1 VGVHGRIRNRRWR
14 YFALA
19 AVKSGYFTADRL
31 LHRLALGNLALQKS
45 LADIE
50 DHLHASCLEQIPV
63 DRPVFVTSLPRAGT
77 TLLLEVIN
85 KTGAFASQTYRD
97 MPFVLCPLLWDAIS
111 RGLRRKV
118 QARERAHGDGMMV
131 GCDSVEAF
139 EEVLW
144 KAFWPQRYFP
154 DRILTWSSHDRDP
167 EFEQAFT
174 NHIRKVIAVRGGSSR
189 RILRYLSKNNA
200 NISRLRLLAEL
211 FPDCTILVPFR
222 NPADHAG
229 SLARQ
234 HANFLARHAQDRFA
248 RTYMEWIGHYEFG
261 QAFRP
266 SGFLGEGTGAAAQPE
281 CWLDYWDR
289 AFRHI
294 LDNAPKQVA
303 FVDYDEL
310 CASPGDVLRRIAD
323 AIQMPHHRLLQ
334 QAQRLR
340 TANSHLT
347 KRREFAPVEAS
358 TRNPCA
364 AARQSQAGRRGG
376 GLERNSDDAFL
387 REPFDCARRTAEQ
400 LVQHPHVGLAIAV
413 CDAAGRRAYIGGA
426 ALNFI
431 DNS

>member
-1 VGVHGRIRNRRWR
+1 
-14 YFALA
+14 
-19 AVKSGYFTADRL
+19 VKSGYFTADRL

-50 DHLHASCLEQIPV
+50 DHLHASRLEQIPV

-85 KTGAFASQTYRD
+85 ETGAFASHTYRD

-174 NHIRKVIAVRGGSSR
+174 NHIRKVIAVRGASSR

-211 FPDCTILVPFR
+211 FPIARSSSRFGTLLTTRALSRDSTPTFWRAMRRIDSPEPTWNGSATTNSGRRSARSRSLAKEPAQWR
-222 NPADHAG
+222 NPDVGWTTGTALSGTYWTMHQSKSPSSITTNSAPVRATSSGG
-229 SLARQ
+229 SLTPSRCRTTG
-234 HANFLARHAQDRFA
+234 FCTRHSVCAPRIVTEA
-248 RTYMEWIGHYEFG
+248 PRIRVCGGERKKPIRCCAAEPCWATRR
-261 QAFRP
+261 RP
-266 SGFLGEGTGAAAQPE
+266 S
-281 CWLDYWDR
+281 R
-289 AFRHI
+289 
-294 LDNAPKQVA
+294 K
-303 FVDYDEL
+303 
-310 CASPGDVLRRIAD
+310 LR
-323 AIQMPHHRLLQ
+323 
-334 QAQRLR
+334 
-340 TANSHLT
+340 
-347 KRREFAPVEAS
+347 
-358 TRNPCA
+358 
-364 AARQSQAGRRGG
+364 
-376 GLERNSDDAFL
+376 
-387 REPFDCARRTAEQ
+387 
-400 LVQHPHVGLAIAV
+400 
-413 CDAAGRRAYIGGA
+413 
-426 ALNFI
+426 
-431 DNS
+431 